1 MSEVA
6 YFYTRASLAHDPPPV
21 RVEVGGRKLALGGRF
36 VSNPLL
42 TEQTHEVL
50 VAAGLVAQME
60 PVEPEPV
67 DKDLLHEVH
76 DAAYLEMLQDACM
89 TTRDDLGLWVSPAT
103 WRAATLMAGAGA
115 RAAELVLGGDF
126 QRALINTR
134 PGGHHATPN
143 EAMGSCYLNELAC
156 SAVAARRAGAERVM
170 IVDWDVHTGNGTE
183 AIFWDRAD
191 VLALSI
197 HQESWY
203 PENSGRVEMVG
214 GRGAEGRTVN
224 VPLPAATNDAG
235 YQAAIAG
242 VVDPVARDFA
252 PDLII
257 LGAGQDPSFYDPQG
271 RMLVSMDGFREMT
284 RMIRQLAD
292 EVCEGRLVCALQGGY
307 APVYGPLC
315 ALRVVEGL
323 LAVDTGTADPYHGET
338 EWLVTQRPAGADAC
352 AAIDA
357 VRRAQAPYWP
367 SLDLAPR

>member
-6 YFYTRASLAHDPPPV
+6 YFYSRDSLAHDPPPV
-21 RVEVGGRKLALGGRF
+21 QVDVGGRKLALGGRF

-42 TEQTHEVL
+42 TEQTHDVL

-60 PVEPEPV
+60 PVDPEPAEE
-67 DKDLLHEVH
+67 DLLYEVH
-76 DAAYLEMLQDACM
+76 DVDYLEMLHEACM
-89 TTRDDLGLWVSPAT
+89 ETRTDLGLWVSPAT
-103 WRAATLMAGAGA
+103 WRAATLMAGAAG

-134 PGGHHATPN
+134 PGGHHATRN

-156 SAVAARRAGAERVM
+156 AAAAARRAGAERVM

-183 AIFWDRAD
+183 KIFWDRAD
-191 VLALSI
+191 VMALSI

-203 PENSGRVEMVG
+203 PENSGRAEMVG
-214 GRGAEGRTVN
+214 GPGAEGRTVN

-235 YQAAIAG
+235 YQAALTR
-242 VVDPVARDFA
+242 VVAPLAREFA

-284 RMIRQLAD
+284 RMVRELSD
-292 EVCEGRLVCALQGGY
+292 EVCAGRLVCALQGGY

-315 ALRVVEGL
+315 ALRVVEGV
-323 LAVDTGTADPYHGET
+323 LAIETDVADPYHGET
-338 EWLVTQRPAGADAC
+338 EWLVTQRPAAEDALD
-352 AAIDA
+352 AIDA
-357 VRRAQAPYWP
+357 VLRAQAPHWP
-367 SLDLAPR
+367 SLTQAR